1 MHIDESEAQT
11 FHKSLIKNFEDA
23 VRSCMHDHTGVAF
36 SGGIDSSLIASIAK
50 SFNPD
55 IELCTVGMHGSYDI
69 KHARRAAAL
78 LGLEDRLRI
87 YECTGADIESAIP
100 RAIGAI
106 ESTNPVAVGIGVCMY
121 LVSQCAHTNGIRFLV
136 TGQGADEL
144 FAGYKRY
151 EQAFDDGILDHELEK
166 DVLALP
172 AQIKR
177 DVAVAQLNHV
187 ELYMPMLD
195 LADIAARIDVKL
207 KMRKEGS
214 NYIRKYIL
222 RRVSEDYLPAELVWA
237 PKKAVQYGTGIQ
249 NALRRMARKRGLGQ
263 EDLLRQYS
271 PDKLV

>member
-1 MHIDESEAQT
+1 
-11 FHKSLIKNFEDA
+11 
-23 VRSCMHDHTGVAF
+23 
-36 SGGIDSSLIASIAK
+36 
-50 SFNPD
+50 
-55 IELCTVGMHGSYDI
+55 
-69 KHARRAAAL
+69 
-78 LGLEDRLRI
+78 
-87 YECTGADIESAIP
+87 SAIP
-100 RAIGAI
+100 QVIGAI
-106 ESTNPVAVGIGVCMY
+106 ESTNPVAVGIGICMY
-121 LVSQCAHTNGIRFLV
+121 FVSQCAHTNGIRFLV

-195 LADIAARIDVKL
+195 LVDIATRIDVKL
-207 KMRKEGS
+207 KMHKEGS

-222 RRVSEDYLPAELVWA
+222 RKVSEQYLPAELVWA

-249 NALRRMARKRGLGQ
+249 NALHRMARKRGLGQ